1 METVA
6 RLVTADELL
15 RMPETTARLEL
26 VRGAVVERQFGS
38 WAAGTA
44 AAELGRHLA
53 RDVEARALGVTF
65 GPCGFH
71 LWSDPDTVR
80 APSIAFVT
88 RDRVD
93 EARKGRRPGEDRYF
107 PGAPDLAVEITCVWD
122 PYDLMIGKVLDWLA
136 AGTRR
141 VWLVSPECRTVT
153 VYRSRNDVAV
163 LTEDDV
169 LAGEDVVPGWK
180 LPVRDIFA

>member
-1 METVA
+1 METET
-6 RLVTADELL
+6 RLFTADEFL

-26 VRGAVVERQFGS
+26 VRGEVVERQFGS
-38 WAAGTA
+38 WLAGSVAAT
-44 AAELGRHLA
+44 LGMHLA
-53 RDVEARALGVTF
+53 RNVESRDLGVTF

-88 RDRVD
+88 RDRAD
-93 EARKGRRPGEDRYF
+93 EVKRGRRPHEDRYF
-107 PGAPDLAVEITCVWD
+107 PGAPDLAVEITSVWD
-122 PYDLMIGKVLDWLA
+122 AYDLMMGKVLDWLA
-136 AGTRR
+136 AGTRL
-141 VWLVSPECRTVT
+141 VWLVSPACRTVT
-153 VYRSRNDVAV
+153 VYRSRNDIAV

-169 LAGEDVVPGWK
+169 LEGEDVVPGWR

>member
-26 VRGAVVERQFGS
+26 VRGEVVERPFASQ
-38 WAAGTA
+38 AAGHA
-44 AAELGRHLA
+44 AAVIGRYLA
-53 RDVEARALGVTF
+53 REVEIRGLGVTYLPV
-65 GPCGFH
+65 GYH
-71 LWSDPDTVR
+71 LWNDPDTVR
-80 APSIAFVT
+80 APSISFVARARIEQIRELDPD
-88 RDRVD
+88 RD
-93 EARKGRRPGEDRYF
+93 GYI
-107 PGAPDLAVEITCVWD
+107 PGAPDLAVEIACIWD
-122 PYDLMIGKVLDWLA
+122 PYDLMMGKVLDWLA
-136 AGTRR
+136 AGTRL

-153 VYRSRNDVAV
+153 VYRSRNDIAV

-169 LAGEDVVPGWK
+169 LEGEDVVPGWK

>member
-26 VRGAVVERQFGS
+26 VRGEVIERQFAS
-38 WAAGTA
+38 WPAASA
-44 AAELGRHLA
+44 AAELS
-53 RDVEARALGVTF
+53 RALSDEVEGRQLGEILPV
-65 GPCGFH
+65 CGFH

-80 APSIAFVT
+80 APSIAFVSCE
-88 RDRVD
+88 RVE
-93 EARKGRRPGEDRYF
+93 EARRRLPDRDGYF
-107 PGAPDLAVEITCVWD
+107 PGAPDLAVEIACVWD

-169 LAGEDVVPGWK
+169 LEGEDVVPGWK